1 MKDSFLRAR
10 VGINLFL
17 YPRTWQ
23 RIGIQLNE
31 SIKNVMPTCDFGDIW
46 IKINSNKWQL
56 YVILSAA
63 YSRVVLNLFLLKQQV
78 EQ

>member
-31 SIKNVMPTCDFGDIW
+31 SIKNVMPH
-46 IKINSNKWQL
+46 
-56 YVILSAA
+56 VIL
-63 YSRVVLNLFLLKQQV
+63 VIF
-78 EQ
+78 E